1 MARPKKYQ
9 RDEVINQA
17 MEVFWRK
24 GFAAT
29 SLSDLTD
36 CTGLNKRSLYNEF
49 GSKEALF
56 LEALSRYRQLRA
68 PVIEQ
73 LTQQPLGLNNI
84 RQLYQGMAD
93 AIDCRGCLLALSLNE
108 LELLSS
114 DAAGMVQQSLGGIQA
129 LVRANLEAENFP
141 PHIEINALAS
151 LLSMQLISIASMGKL
166 GMERE
171 QITAA
176 VEQLLL
182 MLPSPLNHPATVENP

>member
-114 DAAGMVQQSLGGIQA
+114 DAAGMVQQSLGGIRE
-129 LVRANLEAENFP
+129 LVLNNIEAEQFAP
-141 PHIEINALAS
+141 DIDAHALAT
-151 LLSMQLISIASMGKL
+151 LLSMQIISIASMGKL
-166 GMERE
+166 GMEQA
-171 QITAA
+171 QIQDA

-182 MLPSPLNHPATVENP
+182 ILPTPLSHSPSAEKP

>member
-114 DAAGMVQQSLGGIQA
+114 DAAGMVQQSLGGIRE
-129 LVRANLEAENFP
+129 LVLNNIEAEQFAP
-141 PHIEINALAS
+141 DIDAHALAT
-151 LLSMQLISIASMGKL
+151 LLSMQIISIASMGKL
-166 GMERE
+166 GMEQA
-171 QITAA
+171 QIQAA

-182 MLPSPLNHPATVENP
+182 ILPTPLSHSPSAEKP